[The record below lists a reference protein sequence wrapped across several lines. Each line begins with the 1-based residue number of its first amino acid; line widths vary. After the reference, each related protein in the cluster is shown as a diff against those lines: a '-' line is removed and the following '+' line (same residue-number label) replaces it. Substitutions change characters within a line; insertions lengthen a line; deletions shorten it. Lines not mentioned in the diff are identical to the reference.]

1 VALRLLVEDRPSDSP
16 YIARVWRNTGPQSAP
31 EMLAIASV
39 GWGLVFWEEHAVL
52 RAAVVGPELH
62 PRLAPIPDGTESFG
76 IDFALGTVL
85 PQLPA
90 TRQVDGGTELPDVDG
105 RSLHLAGSRW
115 SRPTYDNAE
124 AFVDALVRE
133 DVLCRDRLVTE
144 VHRGATSELS
154 LRTVQRRFVAAS
166 GLTAGLS
173 RQIDRARRAAILLEQ
188 GTATLD
194 VVNELGFYDQTHLNK
209 ALRRFI
215 GRTSSQ
221 LRDGDHPEPL
231 SLLY

>member
-1 VALRLLVEDRPSDSP
+1 
-16 YIARVWRNTGPQSAP
+16 
-31 EMLAIASV
+31 MMAIAFA
-39 GWGLVFWEEHAVL
+39 GWGLVFWEEQAVL

-90 TRQVDGGTELPDVDG
+90 TRQVDGGTELPDVDR
-105 RSLHLAGSRW
+105 RSFHLVGSRW

-124 AFVDALVRE
+124 VFVDALVRE
-133 DVLCRDRLVTE
+133 DVLGRDRLVAD
-144 VHRGATSELS
+144 VHRGGTSDLC
-154 LRTVQRRFVAAS
+154 LRTVQRRFLAAS
-166 GLTAGLS
+166 GLTPGTA
-173 RQIDRARRAAILLEQ
+173 RQIARARRAAVLLEQ
-188 GTATLD
+188 GTAILD
-194 VVNELGFYDQTHLNK
+194 VVHELGFHDQAHLNK

-221 LRDGDHPEPL
+221 LLNHDHPEPL